1 MEDVDLL
8 HKLQLILPRTFFLT
22 IYRLF
27 IRPHLDCGNVLY
39 CWTSGC
45 TPREKLH
52 EELRSQSGFKVN
64 NRNDRTSCEICSK
77 LATKTP
83 EPRHWNDAVG
93 VFLLSLLLTL
103 DIYHTLFKCFYC

>member
-8 HKLQLILPRTFFLT
+8 QTATYFTSNILSDYLQVVYKTSFGLRK
-22 IYRLF
+22 
-27 IRPHLDCGNVLY
+27 CVY
-39 CWTSGC
+39 CWTTGC

-64 NRNDRTSCEICSK
+64 NRNNRTSCEICSK

-83 EPRHWNDAVG
+83 EPRH
-93 VFLLSLLLTL
+93 
-103 DIYHTLFKCFYC
+103 